1 MSEKVSE
8 SFGTVEKRMRELMVA
23 NTFFY
28 TEEQL

>member
-8 SFGTVEKRMRELMVA
+8 SFGTGGKGMRELMVG